1 MYLSVNVYKIIAI
14 IVLIPPCDDDA
25 RKRKS
30 NGRVA
35 CENRGGE
42 REEAR
47 RWKTSAC
54 CGTNEILKRDEYAFH
69 KI

>member
-1 MYLSVNVYKIIAI
+1 MMMPENGNQMAVSLAKI
-14 IVLIPPCDDDA
+14 
-25 RKRKS
+25 
-30 NGRVA
+30 GG
-35 CENRGGE
+35 RGG
-42 REEAR
+42 AG

>member
-42 REEAR
+42 GGREMENQR
-47 RWKTSAC
+47 V
-54 CGTNEILKRDEYAFH
+54 LRDE
-69 KI
+69 

>member
-35 CENRGGE
+35 CENRGRGGGGHGDGKP
-42 REEAR
+42 AR
-47 RWKTSAC
+47 VAGRMK
-54 CGTNEILKRDEYAFH
+54 Y
-69 KI
+69 